1 MRTRMSMRILEMQGQ
16 YALPTIKI
24 GVNGEGKTEMLRKK
38 RNAILMNRHRYART
52 QIYV

>member
-1 MRTRMSMRILEMQGQ
+1 MQEQ
-16 YALPTIKI
+16 YVLPTS
-24 GVNGEGKTEMLRKK
+24 GVNGEGKTEILRKK